1 MHLVSYVIWKKML
14 YELIEEYHYL
24 DLIENFMEEERT
36 FKKN

>member
-1 MHLVSYVIWKKML
+1 ML
-14 YELIEEYHYL
+14 YELTGEEYHYL